1 MTFLFRLEQLLC
13 PISNIGRFLR
23 NFWEQLNIYSLPF
36 YPIYR
41 SSHFRN
47 FRINNRANIALP
59 QVFGSV
65 VWMFKSSSSL
75 KLISSKFQHLQQME
89 LYPHHFS
96 EKFCCKISRWA
107 ENVASGEETL
117 PAAVFHIPQYSTKR
131 GDEKPVGKDASKAL
145 LHLTR
150 F

>member
-13 PISNIGRFLR
+13 PTSNIRRFLR
-23 NFWEQLNIYSLPF
+23 NLWEQLNIYSLPF

-47 FRINNRANIALP
+47 FRINNRANTALP

-96 EKFCCKISRWA
+96 EKFCCNGDEQKM
-107 ENVASGEETL
+107 L
-117 PAAVFHIPQYSTKR
+117 PVGKKPCPLLFFIYSTKR
-131 GDEKPVGKDASKAL
+131 GDEKPMGKDASKAL